1 MTPAYDPAKMV
12 PGYAGIHAMA
22 QVLLAQH
29 MGAGTVLILGAG
41 GGFELAHLAAA
52 RPDWQFVAIDPA
64 PDMLDLARSKCADF
78 SDRITY
84 VEGHIE
90 DAPQAPC
97 DGATCLLT
105 LHFLPPAQ
113 RLATLQA
120 LRARLKTGAALVVAH
135 HAIPAGEADI
145 WLPRFAD
152 FAANNDVTG
161 PGLAHGARALGQAL
175 PILTPEQD
183 AALMQQAGFT
193 ASQFYHAL
201 TFRGWVGIA
210 A

>member
-1 MTPAYDPAKMV
+1 MTPDYTPAKMV
-12 PGYAGIHAMA
+12 PGYADLHAMA

-41 GGFELAHLAAA
+41 GGYEMAHLAAA
-52 RPDWQFVAIDPA
+52 RPDWRFLAIDPSA
-64 PDMLDLARSKCADF
+64 EMLDLARSKCTAF
-78 SDRITY
+78 AERITY
-84 VEGHIE
+84 IQGHIE
-90 DAPQAPC
+90 DAPLEAC

-135 HAIPAGEADI
+135 HSIPAGEADI

-152 FAANNDVTG
+152 FALGNGVTG
-161 PGLAHGARALGQAL
+161 PGLANGARALGQAL
-175 PILTPEQD
+175 PILTPDED
-183 AALMQQAGFT
+183 AALMQQAGF
-193 ASQFYHAL
+193 APSQFYHAL

-210 A
+210 Q

>member
-1 MTPAYDPAKMV
+1 MMAAYEPAKLV
-12 PGYAGIHAMA
+12 PGYADLHALA

-41 GGFELAHLAAA
+41 GGHEMAHLAAS
-52 RPDWQFVAIDPA
+52 RPDWRFLAVDPSA
-64 PDMLDLARSKCADF
+64 EMLDLAQTNCADF
-78 SDRITY
+78 AGRITY
-84 VEGHIE
+84 VKGHID

-105 LHFLPPAQ
+105 LHFLPSAQ

-120 LRARLKTGAALVVAH
+120 LRARLKLGAALVVAH
-135 HAIPAGEADI
+135 HSIPAGEADI

-152 FAANNDVTG
+152 FALGNGVTG
-161 PGLAHGARALGQAL
+161 PGLANGARALGQAL
-175 PILTPEQD
+175 PILTPDED
-183 AALMQQAGFT
+183 ADLMQQAGF
-193 ASQFYHAL
+193 APSQFYHAL

-210 A
+210 Q